1 MNAPAPKTTPNPSLA
16 DAIEDLF
23 TTRGLSA
30 GDLIPPTHELAKEFN
45 VSRPVVREALAELT
59 GRGLLNRQQGREGM
73 LRVPGE
79 ETLGRVFAYRLN
91 ARDVSFSDLQG
102 FRELLEVDAARLA
115 AGRASM
121 LDVAHLSDILH
132 SMSGATTEEEMLAAD
147 VEFHLAVAR
156 IANPLYGYVLEG
168 LNSLL
173 TQSRLTVWAEYV
185 RAGGDVQT
193 AIERHAQI
201 RDRIAAVDPE
211 GAAMAMK
218 ADLADNLE
226 GQSTAP

>member
-1 MNAPAPKTTPNPSLA
+1 MDSSAIKTTGNASLA
-16 DAIEDLF
+16 DAIEELF
-23 TTRGLSA
+23 NARGLGA
-30 GDLIPPTHELAKEFN
+30 GDFIPPTHKLAKEFN

-59 GRGLLNRQQGREGM
+59 GRGLLTRQQGREGM

-91 ARDVSFSDLQG
+91 ARDVTFADLQS
-102 FRELLEVDAARLA
+102 FRELVEVDAARLA
-115 AGRASM
+115 AGSASM
-121 LDVAHLSDILH
+121 VDVAHLSDILH

-168 LNSLL
+168 LNALL
-173 TQSRLTVWAEYV
+173 TESRLTVWANYV

-193 AIERHAQI
+193 AIDKHVQV
-201 RDRIAAVDPE
+201 RDRIAALDPE
-211 GAAMAMK
+211 GAAAAMK

-226 GQSTAP
+226 GESRE